1 MKNKKQLLKG
11 ILSFVGIAIII
22 IIIAFIA
29 NKAVNSKPSLNEE
42 VNYDKKTFD
51 KVHEINYSVSPD
63 FTSSYNNDSSNHTYY
78 NDEKNG
84 IFCWFYFKKYEKDNT
99 SFEKWFRDE
108 STPRIVS
115 GYYTSSKISKIVNN
129 NVNVYY
135 REGVDEFGFRYFYGF
150 ETTNYYYLLDYY
162 ISDEQHGDRNNHI
175 CYTTKEQLLSTITLK

>member
-1 MKNKKQLLKG
+1 MKKQVLNG
-11 ILSFVGIAIII
+11 ILSFVGITIII
-22 IIIAFIA
+22 IIISFIT
-29 NKAVNSKPSLNEE
+29 NILINSMSNLNETT
-42 VNYDKKTFD
+42 NYDKKTFD
-51 KVHEINYSVSPD
+51 KVHEINYSVSTD
-63 FTSSYNNDSSNHTYY
+63 FISSYNNDGSNHTYY

-99 SFEKWFRDE
+99 SFEKWFREE

-135 REGVDEFGFRYFYGF
+135 REGVDEFSFRYFYGF
-150 ETTNYYYLLDYY
+150 ETTNYYYLLNYY
-162 ISDEQHGDRNNHI
+162 INDEQHGDRNNHI